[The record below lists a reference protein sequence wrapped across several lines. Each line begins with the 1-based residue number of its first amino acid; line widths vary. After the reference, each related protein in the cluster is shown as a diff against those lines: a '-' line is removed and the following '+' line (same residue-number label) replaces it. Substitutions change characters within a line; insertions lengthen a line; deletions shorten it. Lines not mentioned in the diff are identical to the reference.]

1 MNRLIGKRV
10 LVTGAS
16 AGIGEAC
23 ARAFAAQGAHVVLAA
38 RRLDRIQDLAKE
50 LAHEHGVDAR
60 AFRLDVTDKAEVAGL
75 VKDMEDQDLQLDILV
90 NNAGQGKGFVKI
102 HEGDVD
108 DWDATID
115 TNVKGLL
122 YMTRAVLPQMVARDA
137 GHVINIGSI
146 AGRWTYPKAAVYS
159 ASKFAVGALTEAI
172 NMDLLDTQVRVSS
185 VDPGLT
191 ETEFSEV
198 RFKGDTERAKKAYA
212 GTTTLTPAD
221 VADAVTYVANAP
233 PHVNVFNLVLMPTDQ
248 RHAMLLHR
256 VAT

>member
-1 MNRLIGKRV
+1 
-10 LVTGAS
+10 
-16 AGIGEAC
+16 
-23 ARAFAAQGAHVVLAA
+23 
-38 RRLDRIQDLAKE
+38 
-50 LAHEHGVDAR
+50 
-60 AFRLDVTDKAEVAGL
+60 
-75 VKDMEDQDLQLDILV
+75 
-90 NNAGQGKGFVKI
+90 VKI

>member
-10 LVTGAS
+10 LITGAS

-23 ARAFAAQGAHVVLAA
+23 ARAFAAQGAHLVLTA
-38 RRLDRIQDLAKE
+38 RRVDRIQDLARE
-50 LAHEHGVDAR
+50 LVHEHGVDAR
-60 AFRLDVTDKAEVAGL
+60 AFPLDVSDRAAIEDVMKEL
-75 VKDMEDQDLQLDILV
+75 EDQDLQIDILL

-102 HEGDVD
+102 HEGDPD
-108 DWDATID
+108 DWDETID

-122 YMTRAVLPQMVARDA
+122 YMTRAILPQMVARDA
-137 GHVINIGSI
+137 GHVINLGSI

-172 NMDLLDTQVRVSS
+172 NMDLLDTHVRVSS

-191 ETEFSEV
+191 ETEFSGV
-198 RFKGDTERAKKAYA
+198 RFKGDMERAQKAYA

-233 PHVNVFNLVLMPTDQ
+233 AHVNVFNLVLMPTDQ
-248 RHAMLLHR
+248 RHAMLIHR